1 MHMKR
6 APYVY
11 VPPPPRVPSFPPA
24 ISEVFERA
32 TQQKSPSAWRAG
44 GVVSGESEPG
54 ARAVRNA
61 CPVSATPLT
70 ADWFDAHI
78 STVGP
83 TEEVEGV
90 DAAAVLRIEAAR
102 RRRQRIV
109 VSAVCVLGLGVLAL
123 AAFRGTRPQATGL
136 SSVVESRAIAPVA
149 VVPVP
154 TASPP
159 VIESPPTPSAATA
172 LPVAPSVK
180 ASRAKPQSRPSRS
193 HRVYRPQS
201 IQ

>member
-1 MHMKR
+1 
-6 APYVY
+6 V
-11 VPPPPRVPSFPPA
+11 
-24 ISEVFERA
+24 
-32 TQQKSPSAWRAG
+32 
-44 GVVSGESEPG
+44 
-54 ARAVRNA
+54 
-61 CPVSATPLT
+61 TPLT
-70 ADWFDAHI
+70 ANWFDAHI
-78 STVGP
+78 NAMEP

-123 AAFRGTRPQATGL
+123 AALRGTRPQWAGL

-159 VIESPPTPSAATA
+159 AIESPSTPSAATA
-172 LPVAPSVK
+172 LPAAPSVK
-180 ASRAKPQSRPSRS
+180 ASQAKSQSRPSRS

>member
-1 MHMKR
+1 
-6 APYVY
+6 V
-11 VPPPPRVPSFPPA
+11 
-24 ISEVFERA
+24 
-32 TQQKSPSAWRAG
+32 
-44 GVVSGESEPG
+44 
-54 ARAVRNA
+54 
-61 CPVSATPLT
+61 TPLT

-78 STVGP
+78 GTVEP

-90 DAAAVLRIEAAR
+90 DAAAVLRIEDAR

-123 AAFRGTRPQATGL
+123 AALRGTRPQWAGL
-136 SSVVESRAIAPVA
+136 SSVVESRAIAQVA

-154 TASPP
+154 IASPP

-180 ASRAKPQSRPSRS
+180 ASKAKSQSRPTRS
-193 HRVYRPQS
+193 HRVHRPQS